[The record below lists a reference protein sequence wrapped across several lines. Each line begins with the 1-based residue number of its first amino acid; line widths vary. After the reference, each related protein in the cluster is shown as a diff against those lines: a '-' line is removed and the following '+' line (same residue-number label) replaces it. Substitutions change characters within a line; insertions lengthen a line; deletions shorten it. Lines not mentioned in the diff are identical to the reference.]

1 METKKINDIEV
12 HDFVEV
18 KQTKKETRVYVI
30 NTDIQRSSIFY
41 KRMTDEEFMDEAEF
55 QGTVYSLEGF
65 VTAFNNEEV
74 NTDTDVIKTI
84 TK

>member
-1 METKKINDIEV
+1 M
-12 HDFVEV
+12 
-18 KQTKKETRVYVI
+18 ETRVYVI
-30 NTDIQRSSIFY
+30 NTDIQSSNIFY
-41 KRMTDEEFMDEAEF
+41 QNMTDEEFINEAEL

>member
-1 METKKINDIEV
+1 MSTKQINDIEV
-12 HDFVEV
+12 HDFVEL
-18 KQTKKETRVYVI
+18 KQTRVYVI

-41 KRMTDEEFMDEAEF
+41 QRMTDEEFMDEAEF

-65 VTAFNNEEV
+65 VDAFNNEEV
-74 NTDTDVIKTI
+74 NTISDVIKTI

>member
-1 METKKINDIEV
+1 MSTNQINDIEV
-12 HDFVEV
+12 RDFVEL
-18 KQTKKETRVYVI
+18 KQTRVYVI

-41 KRMTDEEFMDEAEF
+41 KRMTDEEFMDEAEL

-65 VTAFNNEEV
+65 VEAFNNEEV
-74 NTDTDVIKTI
+74 DTNSDVIKTI

>member
-1 METKKINDIEV
+1 M
-12 HDFVEV
+12 
-18 KQTKKETRVYVI
+18 ETRVYVI
-30 NTDIQRSSIFY
+30 NTDIQTSSIFY
-41 KRMTDEEFMDEAEF
+41 KRMTDEEFMDEAEL

-74 NTDTDVIKTI
+74 DTNSDVIKTI